1 MKYSFVDKPMSEYMQ
16 RPLQQIP
23 SWNLFQ
29 VFCDMKVLISHQ
41 LGVAMDRI
49 DMSCLE
55 QLLEKALL
63 RQDRKDVIEV
73 VFVCLYFSLCITHPV
88 PDLFSTV
95 SHVFGCLKF
104 CFHSEHLFA
113 SVRFWSVSSILT
125 PPNHCTLANSSPQV
139 IFVGLGFG
147 LFFFPCVIFLILFL
161 QSTSISFY
169 LSPYLLSC
177 LLLIQ
182 EIELP
187 LIKQKKFCGKET

>member
-1 MKYSFVDKPMSEYMQ
+1 
-16 RPLQQIP
+16 
-23 SWNLFQ
+23 
-29 VFCDMKVLISHQ
+29 MKVLVSHQ

-63 RQDRKDVIEV
+63 RQDRKDIIEV
-73 VFVCLYFSLCITHPV
+73 VFVCLYFSLRITHPV

-113 SVRFWSVSSILT
+113 SVCFWSVSSILT

-139 IFVGLGFG
+139 IFVGLGFVFVFFSLRYISHSLSPIHIHFF
-147 LFFFPCVIFLILFL
+147 LFV
-161 QSTSISFY
+161 SIS
-169 LSPYLLSC
+169 SV
-177 LLLIQ
+177 
-182 EIELP
+182 LP
-187 LIKQKKFCGKET
+187 LAHTRNRAPLN